1 MECLNTCAGRNNNE
15 CQDGGG
21 PATFG
26 NGAGLPTLDE
36 CTYGTDC
43 ADCGPRFKAPPI
55 APPPQP
61 PEPPAPPPRPP
72 PRAPPAVPEGAP
84 AVPPPPPSPLPSP
97 PPPPSPPPSPALPP
111 AAPPGAPPAAPP
123 PYVFP
128 IWGAALVTGII
139 LAILLIAGLCLYR
152 RAAKSSSARSMERY
166 SQRTQYGFVGGG
178 EKDPF
183 ALSLGPSTTQHV

>member
-72 PRAPPAVPEGAP
+72 PRAPP
-84 AVPPPPPSPLPSP
+84 
-97 PPPPSPPPSPALPP
+97 
-111 AAPPGAPPAAPP
+111 
-123 PYVFP
+123 
-128 IWGAALVTGII
+128 
-139 LAILLIAGLCLYR
+139 LAR
-152 RAAKSSSARSMERY
+152 RAALGALALALALGAVRALARTTAEGRLWAALHVLVAAFALYSFFDRILGFLVVQLLNRLLDFQLSVEWISLRLAVLGDYKAESEIVIRGYARSSMSRHE
-166 SQRTQYGFVGGG
+166 
-178 EKDPF
+178 EP
-183 ALSLGPSTTQHV
+183 AQHTNK

>member
-1 MECLNTCAGRNNNE
+1 MHARPEAPRQNRDGRN
-15 CQDGGG
+15 
-21 PATFG
+21 A
-26 NGAGLPTLDE
+26 
-36 CTYGTDC
+36 
-43 ADCGPRFKAPPI
+43 ADAPPSV
-55 APPPQP
+55 ASRWRRRS
-61 PEPPAPPPRPP
+61 PARSRATRPP
-72 PRAPPAVPEGAP
+72 SASSASRT
-84 AVPPPPPSPLPSP
+84 
-97 PPPPSPPPSPALPP
+97 
-111 AAPPGAPPAAPP
+111 PAAPP